1 MILLGTIIDEVKIY
15 NANIMNARSDVNNS
29 ATFISTP
36 TGFQQRQKKRR

>member
-15 NANIMNARSDVNNS
+15 NAKIMSARSDVNNP
-29 ATFISTP
+29 AAFTSTP